1 MLHGEAKEI
10 MHRASANEKR
20 SARFQLAPPQ
30 SAIQQ
35 SAHCSGR
42 GATMHLQQS
51 NLASMVSVENISNT
65 YELVDFRMIAPV
77 FRSGSIPLSIISQA
91 CEEIQKMLGYAA
103 LRFTQGGI
111 DRKRVPKEVYEG
123 LDLRLAGILPGS
135 SRLLIAAA
143 AHRGLFDDGIAKHSI
158 QRIFSVLESEGH
170 GEDFLEAVMDLGPSS
185 ARKLRDF
192 LRIIRSHSAELE
204 LTWSYVGQQVHHW
217 KGNHV
222 VICKVTQALEN
233 DQLKNQSTLL
243 VRGVIEM
250 LSKRE
255 RIHLRSDTGE
265 LLRILF
271 SKKLFGPVT
280 ELHLDQS
287 VSLRCQVTET
297 ENTITKESSTYYE
310 LIDVVG

>member
-1 MLHGEAKEI
+1 MSTKTTKEYLG
-10 MHRASANEKR
+10 K
-20 SARFQLAPPQ
+20 ARELLDSTTAHTIEGGFAYQLQ
-30 SAIQQ
+30 SASLKSHIDD
-35 SAHCSGR
+35 
-42 GATMHLQQS
+42 
-51 NLASMVSVENISNT
+51 LALMLSVENISNT
-65 YELVDFRMIAPV
+65 HELVDFRMIAPV
-77 FRSGSIPLSIISQA
+77 FRSGSVPLSIISKA
-91 CEEIQKMLGYAA
+91 CGEIQKMLGYAA
-103 LRFTQGGI
+103 LRFSQGGI
-111 DRKRVPKEVYEG
+111 DRKRVPKDVYEG

-143 AHRGLFDDGIAKHSI
+143 AHRDLFDDGIAKHSI

-222 VICKVTQALEN
+222 VIGKVTQALEN
-233 DQLKNQSTLL
+233 AQLKNQSTLI

-255 RIHLRSDTGE
+255 RIHLRSEAGE

-271 SKKLFGPVT
+271 SKKLLGPVT
-280 ELHLDQS
+280 ALHLDQS

-297 ENTITKESSTYYE
+297 ENTITKETSTYYE
-310 LIDVVG
+310 LLDVVG